1 MMGTTMPME
10 HGTARAASTGGRPAR
25 LTRMVATAAGLWG
38 WSALAAAQSLTVTPS
53 SVPVPA
59 LGVPY
64 SVTFVA
70 SDGVAPY
77 QFLVSTGLLPAGLSL
92 SPGGDLTGTPTT
104 AAPYSFTITVSDAL
118 GREADLTGSGAVSGG
133 LVLTPPP
140 LLAPNVPYSGQI
152 QVTGGTGPYTFA
164 INSGALPPGMSLS
177 AGGLLSGTPTAPGN
191 YILVVQVTDANGLSS
206 VITLAISVAASATG
220 IPANDPWMLA
230 LAALGLGWLARR
242 QLRKRHGI

>member
-1 MMGTTMPME
+1 MPLQPGTT
-10 HGTARAASTGGRPAR
+10 RAAATWWRP
-25 LTRMVATAAGLWG
+25 TRAAAAAAGLWW

-53 SVPVPA
+53 TIPVPVQ
-59 LGVPY
+59 GVPY

-70 SDGVAPY
+70 SDGVPPY

-118 GREADLTGSGAVSGG
+118 GREADLAGSGTVSGG
-133 LVLTPPP
+133 LVLAPPP
-140 LLAPNVPYSGQI
+140 VIVPGMPYSGQI

-164 INSGALPPGMSLS
+164 IHSGALPPGMSLS
-177 AGGLLSGTPTAPGN
+177 GSGVLGGTPTAPGN
-191 YILVVQVTDANGLSS
+191 YTVVVQVTDANGLSS
-206 VITLAISVAASATG
+206 ALTLNISVAASATG

-242 QLRKRHGI
+242 QLRRPPARG